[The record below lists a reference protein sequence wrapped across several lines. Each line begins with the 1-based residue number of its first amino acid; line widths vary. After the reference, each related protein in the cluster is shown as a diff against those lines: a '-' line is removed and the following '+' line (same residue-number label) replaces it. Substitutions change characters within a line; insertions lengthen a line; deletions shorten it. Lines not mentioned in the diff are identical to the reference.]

1 MKIDTSKIEGYEEMS
16 PEQKLAALES
26 YDIKEPDFTGHVKKD
41 LFDRTAS
48 ELASV
53 KKQLREKM
61 TADEQKEKDEAEKRE
76 KLENDY
82 NELLKKVKI
91 SDNKTKF
98 LALGYDEALAGETA
112 EAMVNGE
119 VDKVFSNQKKHL
131 DSFEKKIRADVL
143 KNTPKPGKDTVPS
156 GAVNYQKEIEEA
168 LRNGNIS
175 AVAYYTR
182 LAAQEESISQTT

>member
-1 MKIDTSKIEGYEEMS
+1 MKIDTSKIEGFDKMT

-26 YDIKEPDFTGHVKKD
+26 YEIAEPDLSGHVKKD
-41 LFDRTAS
+41 VFDKTAS

-82 NELLKKVKI
+82 NALLKKVTV
-91 SDNKTKF
+91 SDNTAK
-98 LALGYDEALAGETA
+98 LLGLGYDEALAGETA
-112 EAMVNGE
+112 EAMANGE
-119 VDKVFSNQKKHL
+119 LDKVFANQKKHL
-131 DSFEKKIRADVL
+131 ESLEKKIRADVL
-143 KNTPKPGKDTVPS
+143 KETPKPGKDTVP
-156 GAVNYQKEIEEA
+156 GAVDYQKKIEEA
-168 LRNGNIS
+168 QQNGDMS

-182 LAAQEESISQTT
+182 LAAQEETTT